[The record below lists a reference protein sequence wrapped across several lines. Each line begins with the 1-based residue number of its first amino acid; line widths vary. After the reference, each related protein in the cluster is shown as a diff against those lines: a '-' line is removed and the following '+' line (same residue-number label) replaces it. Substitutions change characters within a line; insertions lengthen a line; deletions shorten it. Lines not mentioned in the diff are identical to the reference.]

1 MADDRRGRILQ
12 FARDFLKANLLE
24 GDSEIGEM
32 LELEPLPKAAEIDA
46 AFAPAPPVDFD
57 AQRREDEAFGR
68 DVIAKLDRI
77 PSPLLRHLVALAV
90 ELFERLRKRAVLQVR
105 ALVLRS
111 RIPRRRATILQR
123 RALHAARVQGVP
135 GRLGRRTVSHQSL

>member
-90 ELFERLRKRAVLQVR
+90 DSLSDSESEPCYKCGHSFYDHEFPDDGQPYCSVGPCTRHAFKGFPDGWGVEP
-105 ALVLRS
+105 S
-111 RIPRRRATILQR
+111 RT
-123 RALHAARVQGVP
+123 
-135 GRLGRRTVSHQSL
+135 SL